1 MKWRR
6 INLPEN
12 VYREIARVAKSQ
24 GTAMWK
30 VVVEMMSVYRAARR
44 ERKKT
49 PITDKVAWY
58 ITKLV
63 MSAGEFRGN
72 PDSRNRKLLLKTIE
86 QIESRLKVN
95 LSELKSVVRSYKG
108 DSASRKALNDTVKL
122 AIMKIM
128 EKGE

>member
-1 MKWRR
+1 M
-6 INLPEN
+6 PEN

-30 VVVEMMSVYRAARR
+30 VIVEMISTYRAVRR
-44 ERKKT
+44 ERGKT
-49 PITDKVAWY
+49 PVSDKVAWY
-58 ITKLV
+58 ITKLS

-72 PDSRNRKLLLKTIE
+72 PNDRNRKYFMRTIE